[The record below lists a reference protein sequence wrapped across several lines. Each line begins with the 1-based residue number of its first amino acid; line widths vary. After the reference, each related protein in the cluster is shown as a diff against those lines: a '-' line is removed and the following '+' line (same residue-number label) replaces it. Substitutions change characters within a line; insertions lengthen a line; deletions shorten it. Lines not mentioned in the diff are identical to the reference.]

1 MGLVNTQF
9 FVGTRCR
16 LSRHKDAKFVNGWV
30 QYFRGESI
38 VITAEDHLGSE
49 PGDTFYVEAYGPKAK
64 ACMEAVLKQVD
75 SDNTLSDEAEGQAIP
90 LVKLT
95 LQLKG
100 HLQVVDNAEASRIM
114 VDRMFASFELGGT
127 VVRAQVRDVSVHGI
141 GIITDA
147 QLEKGAELEL
157 TIGTALGPVI
167 GKGVVRHVREY
178 RGKFRVG
185 VELTSL
191 SRLDGSRWKK
201 LLGEAA

>member
-38 VITAEDHLGSE
+38 VVTAEDHLGSE

-64 ACMEAVLKQVD
+64 ACMNAVLKIVD
-75 SDNTLSDEAEGQAIP
+75 ADNTLSDEAEGQAVP
-90 LVKLT
+90 LIKLT

-100 HLQVVDNAEASRIM
+100 HLQVVDNAEASRVM
-114 VDRMFASFELGGT
+114 VDRMFATFKAAGVEF
-127 VVRAQVRDVSVHGI
+127 RAQIRDVSVHGI
-141 GIITDA
+141 GLITDA
-147 QLEKGAELEL
+147 KLATGTELEL
-157 TIGTALGPVI
+157 TIETALGPVVS
-167 GKGVVRHVREY
+167 KGVVRHVRDY

-185 VELTSL
+185 VELTQL